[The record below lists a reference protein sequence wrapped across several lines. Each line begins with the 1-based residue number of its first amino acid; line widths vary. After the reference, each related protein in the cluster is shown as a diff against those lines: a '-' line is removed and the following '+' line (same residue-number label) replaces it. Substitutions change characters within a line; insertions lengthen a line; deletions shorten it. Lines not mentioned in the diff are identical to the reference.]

1 MQEFEQIIL
10 QHREIETILRKSFK
24 ELSDIRFALDE
35 SAIVAITDQ
44 KGKITFVNEKFCKI
58 SKYSKQELLG
68 QDHRIINSG
77 YHSKEFIR
85 DLWRTVAQGKVW
97 HGEIKNRAKDGTF
110 YWVDTTIVPL
120 LDQEN
125 KPHQYVAIRK
135 EITKRKEMEETLKA
149 LPQRIIQVQ
158 EAEQKRI
165 SREIHDDLG
174 QALVTSKILM
184 QSLAEEIYLKNPDLK
199 EKCEK
204 LINYQDTIIEKA
216 QDIASSLRP
225 IVLQEYGLTAAIKIM
240 IDEFKNKKGL
250 KIEPQL
256 CQIDNLKF
264 QSEPINIYR
273 IIQESLTNIIKH
285 AKATKVDVTFKKN
298 ESSLSIII
306 KDNGRGFSVNKTER
320 PRQSAGLGLSTMEE
334 RARLLGGNIRINTSV
349 DKGTEVFL
357 SIPYHE
363 GDENHV

>member
-1 MQEFEQIIL
+1 MLFY
-10 QHREIETILRKSFK
+10 FK
-24 ELSDIRFALDE
+24 
-35 SAIVAITDQ
+35 V
-44 KGKITFVNEKFCKI
+44 
-58 SKYSKQELLG
+58 
-68 QDHRIINSG
+68 
-77 YHSKEFIR
+77 
-85 DLWRTVAQGKVW
+85 
-97 HGEIKNRAKDGTF
+97 
-110 YWVDTTIVPL
+110 
-120 LDQEN
+120 
-125 KPHQYVAIRK
+125 
-135 EITKRKEMEETLKA
+135 
-149 LPQRIIQVQ
+149 QRIIQVQ

-174 QALVTSKILM
+174 QSLVTSKILM
-184 QSLAEEIYLKNPDLK
+184 QSLAEEINLRNSDLK

-240 IDEFKNKKGL
+240 IDEFKYKKGL
-250 KIEPQL
+250 KIEPQF
-256 CQIDNLKF
+256 CQMDNLKF

-306 KDNGRGFSVNKTER
+306 KDNGRGFSVNKTEKL
-320 PRQSAGLGLSTMEE
+320 RQSAGLGLSTMEE
-334 RARLLGGNIRINTSV
+334 RARLLGGDIRINTSV